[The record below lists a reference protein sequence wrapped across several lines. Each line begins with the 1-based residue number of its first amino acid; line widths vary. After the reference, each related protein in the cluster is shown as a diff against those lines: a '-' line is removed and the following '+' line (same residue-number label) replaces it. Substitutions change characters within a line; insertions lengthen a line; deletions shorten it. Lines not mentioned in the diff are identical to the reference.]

1 MTNFKSEFIEE
12 VKYFRIDTANIN
24 SLLLVL
30 AIFLLWGLPVITG
43 NIYHQD
49 DIYRA
54 VTGNYD
60 WYGLGRPAAQEAS
73 RVLSGSGFVL
83 LDVAPL
89 TQIVSLVLLA
99 YASLQLSK
107 FIHREYDQKILLTA
121 TVLFLNP
128 YFLYNLYYRFDA
140 IGMALAVFLVT
151 ASFTIFPQSRFKV
164 LFSIGLL
171 FGALSSYQP
180 VVNMFIALVGLEVV
194 LLLNSEKKKQVYKV
208 LALRAFTFVGA
219 YVSYFLTIGL
229 VVGSRTER
237 SSIVPLNQE
246 GFVKAWN
253 NIENFVLYAAKL
265 YSMPAFLVGLLLVTL
280 VGFALTWRSIPKS
293 ANTLIVVGITLLI
306 ITMSM
311 FGPLFILNGTLVHF
325 RTQPSTMALFALI
338 LVAFVCYRSS
348 LDKLA
353 LIPILIV
360 TSISYQIGSAYNAQY
375 KYDQALIDNI
385 AHEVSKLPQNFEQV
399 IVTGKSETA
408 LFAINAMSENVLIPS
423 FVIPATSWQ
432 LDGRLMAAGID
443 KITFLWGGDKR
454 KLVKEFKAERCS
466 SAQLILR
473 SKHFNIYESAN
484 KVIHVS
490 VGKTKEAFCD

>member
-12 VKYFRIDTANIN
+12 IKHFRIDKLHIN

-54 VTGNYD
+54 ITGNYD

-89 TQIVSLVLLA
+89 TQIVSLILLT

-107 FIHREYDQKILLTA
+107 FIHREYQHKMLLVA
-121 TVLFLNP
+121 TLLFLNP

-151 ASFTIFPQSRFKV
+151 AAFTIFPKNKFKV
-164 LFSIGLL
+164 LFSVGLL
-171 FGALSSYQP
+171 YGALSSYQP
-180 VVNMFIALVGLEVV
+180 VVNMFIALVGLEVI
-194 LLLNSEKKKQVYKV
+194 LLLTSDKKKEVYKV
-208 LALRAFTFVGA
+208 VVLRACTFTGA
-219 YVSYFLTIGL
+219 YISYFLTIGL
-229 VVGSRTER
+229 VVGSRTNR

-246 GFVKAWN
+246 GLLKAWS
-253 NIENFVLYAAKL
+253 NIENFVLYTLKL
-265 YSMPAFLVGLLLVTL
+265 YSMPAFLIGLLFILIF
-280 VGFALTWRSIPKS
+280 GIALTWRLIPK
-293 ANTLIVVGITLLI
+293 TLNSVAVVCLALLI
-306 ITMSM
+306 ITMST

-325 RTQPSTMALFALI
+325 RTLPSAMALFT
-338 LVAFVCYRSS
+338 LVVVCFGCYRNH
-348 LDKLA
+348 LDNLA
-353 LIPILIV
+353 LIPILLV
-360 TSISYQIGSAYNAQY
+360 TSVSYQIGNAYNAQY
-375 KYDQALIDNI
+375 KYDQALVDNI
-385 AHEVSKLPQNFEQV
+385 AHEISKLPQDFEQI
-399 IVTGKSETA
+399 IVTGKSDTA
-408 LFAINAMSENVLIPS
+408 LFAKNVMAENVLIPS

-432 LDGRLMAAGID
+432 LDGRLMAAGVD
-443 KITFLWGGDKR
+443 KVTFLWGSDKR
-454 KLVKEFKAERCS
+454 RLVKDFRGERCN
-466 SAQLILR
+466 SAKLTLR
-473 SKHFNIYESAN
+473 TKRFNFYQTES
-484 KVIHVS
+484 KVIHVA